1 MSLQLFEILIDST
14 VEPHPFAFPLE
25 VLLVMEQQHKSM
37 NGRTRYLPV
46 LAFPLALI
54 WLEVLIKLW
63 DFGTVWNRGLL
74 YTSLFSISIGLLLS
88 ALCTSGT
95 YRTNRMVSFLLL
107 GATTLVYMV
116 QAVYYTVMK
125 TVFAVYSVSV
135 ATNATEFWKVGVIG
149 TFRTLPIL
157 LPMAIPFVLLCVF
170 GNRYIPD
177 RLFSWKR
184 LLSLVFLAGLLH
196 GGTLTLLYFSHGGIL
211 SPWEVYRHKSNPELS
226 LSQFGVLTSIRLDMQ
241 RMLFPAEERLPSF
254 EPDPIEPEA
263 PSKPIYD
270 PNVLNIDFTAL
281 EQKATDEELRD
292 MHHYFS
298 TRTPSFKNEYTGKFA
313 GKNLIMITAEA
324 FSSWAVDP
332 NLTPTLYRLSN
343 EGFVFKNFYTP
354 LWWVSTSDG
363 EYVSC
368 TSLIPKSGKQ
378 SFGLSA
384 SNSLPFCMGN
394 QLREEG
400 YGTRAYHDHTYT
412 YYKRNQTHP
421 NMGYDYKGL
430 GNGLK
435 MTPTWPESDVEMM
448 KLTLPE
454 FLSNAPF
461 HTYYMTVSG
470 HLEYSFSGNQMAYNH
485 RNEVKDLPLSDQA
498 KAYLACQIELDRAIA
513 YLLEQLEASGQLENT
528 VICLYPDHYPYGLS
542 NKSIQELA
550 GTDLSESLELYRST
564 MILWSGD
571 QKQPV
576 IVEKP
581 CSNLDI
587 LPTLSNLFGLDYD
600 SRLLMGRDILSSDPG
615 LVIFSDTSFLTDLGT
630 YNAKTDTFTPKEGA
644 VVPEGY
650 AKDMLQ
656 NVQDK
661 FLYSGK
667 ILLHDYYRTLGLD
680 QTQ

>member
-1 MSLQLFEILIDST
+1 
-14 VEPHPFAFPLE
+14 
-25 VLLVMEQQHKSM
+25 
-37 NGRTRYLPV
+37 
-46 LAFPLALI
+46 
-54 WLEVLIKLW
+54 
-63 DFGTVWNRGLL
+63 
-74 YTSLFSISIGLLLS
+74 
-88 ALCTSGT
+88 
-95 YRTNRMVSFLLL
+95 
-107 GATTLVYMV
+107 
-116 QAVYYTVMK
+116 
-125 TVFAVYSVSV
+125 
-135 ATNATEFWKVGVIG
+135 
-149 TFRTLPIL
+149 
-157 LPMAIPFVLLCVF
+157 
-170 GNRYIPD
+170 
-177 RLFSWKR
+177 
-184 LLSLVFLAGLLH
+184 
-196 GGTLTLLYFSHGGIL
+196 
-211 SPWEVYRHKSNPELS
+211 
-226 LSQFGVLTSIRLDMQ
+226 MQ
-241 RMLFPAEERLPSF
+241 RMLFPAEEKLPSF
-254 EPDPIEPEA
+254 EPDPLERETP
-263 PSKPIYD
+263 PQKSYD
-270 PNVLNIDFTAL
+270 PNVLNIDFEAL
-281 EQKATDEELRD
+281 EQGTTDEEIRE

-298 TRTPSFKNEYTGKFA
+298 TRTPSYKNEYTGKFA

-332 NLTPTLYRLSN
+332 SLTPTLYRLSH
-343 EGFVFKNFYTP
+343 EGFVFQNFYTP

-378 SFGLSA
+378 SFGLSS

-394 QLREEG
+394 QLREDG

-435 MTPTWPESDVEMM
+435 MTPSWPESDVEMM

-454 FLSNAPF
+454 FLGSTPF

-485 RNEVKDLPLSDQA
+485 RSEVKDLPLSEQA
-498 KAYLACQIELDRAIA
+498 KAYLACQIELDRAIT
-513 YLLEQLEASGQLENT
+513 YLLEQLEAAGQLENT

-542 NKSIQELA
+542 NKSIEELA
-550 GTDLSESLELYRST
+550 GKDLSESLELYRST

-571 QKQPV
+571 QKEPV
-576 IVEKP
+576 VIEKP

-615 LVIFSDTSFLTDLGT
+615 LVVFSDTSFLTDLGT
-630 YNAKTDTFTPKEGA
+630 YNAKTDTFTAKEGA

-650 AKDMLQ
+650 AKEMLQ
-656 NVQDK
+656 SVQDK

-667 ILLHDYYRTLGLD
+667 ILLHDYYRTLGLSSS
-680 QTQ
+680 Q